1 MSKNSMNVEE
11 LSIYLNISISNIRNM
26 VRSKRIPHYR
36 IGRCI
41 YFRINTIDEWLKNLE
56 EQQARKSV
64 FY

>member
-36 IGRCI
+36 LGRCI
-41 YFRINTIDEWLKNLE
+41 YFRINTIEEWLKNLE
-56 EQQARKSV
+56 EKEKPNG
-64 FY
+64 FIY

>member
-11 LSIYLNISISNIRNM
+11 LSNYLNISISNIRNM